1 MSLGHCLYAQHIY
14 SYIKRTGDMMW
25 SFLELVLA
33 RCLNIHAPKCLWL
46 KGWMLQR
53 GQRPSVEVWTGV
65 QQDRGQWRGA
75 VEERQQV
82 PAQLPG
88 SAPAPRA
95 AGPRDLQPLLWP
107 LLPLPDQGLPG
118 LAEYLLP
125 HGFQLKRERYGVVV
139 HHPPSLLP
147 YSMQRGA
154 SLPASALRH
163 RLSPL

>member
-1 MSLGHCLYAQHIY
+1 MYAQHIY
-14 SYIKRTGDMMW
+14 NYIKRTGDMMW
-25 SFLELVLA
+25 SILELVLA
-33 RCLNIHAPKCLWL
+33 GCLNIHAPKRFWL
-46 KGWMLQR
+46 KGRILQC

-95 AGPRDLQPLLWP
+95 AGPRDLQPPPWP

-118 LAEYLLP
+118 LAEHLLP

-139 HHPPSLLP
+139 HHPPSVLP
-147 YSMQRGA
+147 YSMKRGA